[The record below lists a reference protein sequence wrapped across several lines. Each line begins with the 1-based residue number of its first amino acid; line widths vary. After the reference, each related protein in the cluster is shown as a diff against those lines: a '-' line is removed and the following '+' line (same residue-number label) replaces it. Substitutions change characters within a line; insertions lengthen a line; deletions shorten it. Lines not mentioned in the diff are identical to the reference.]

1 MMFPVHRSMTFWPLL
16 AVLIFAETASPAHA
30 QQGNRSSYYWR
41 PSLALQDVSTTTL
54 TTWLNR
60 VGVSLPF
67 SISGD
72 VSFSLNAA
80 VPVTALNDARAYELD
95 GYLSSPQLTIADITV
110 EQIAVT
116 LR

>member
-1 MMFPVHRSMTFWPLL
+1 MRLANHRSTTIRPLL
-16 AVLIFAETASPAHA
+16 SVLLFAGIATPAKA

-60 VGVSLPF
+60 VGITLPF

-72 VSFSLNAA
+72 VSFSFNAA
-80 VPVTALNDARAYELD
+80 VPLTAFNDPTAYELD
-95 GYLSSPQLTIADITV
+95 GYLSSPRLT
-110 EQIAVT
+110 
-116 LR
+116 